1 MFKVN
6 NIRAGFGIPPRG
18 VVKVHLFFTDNKH
31 VTCFRLK
38 GPNLMCYCF
47 IPYTSLNLGFF
58 EFLRNEDW
66 YYFFMETKL
75 VVIEDICFSLGTVI
89 MEKM

>member
-1 MFKVN
+1 MIRRTVLKALLSTLNRYFCTQQVNNTKMFKVN

-58 EFLRNEDW
+58 EFLRNED
-66 YYFFMETKL
+66 
-75 VVIEDICFSLGTVI
+75 
-89 MEKM
+89 